1 MVVEALFVGALT
13 WLLYKS
19 GKGPKAPGTAT
30 KPSKAAWPK
39 EGVAPAAAAPPPPL
53 SPDDKASIAQ
63 NEAQHGAE
71 TSKFQAEKALAVARA
86 GQDKAA
92 QADIARRAAERQK
105 ALDDWK
111 RDIEAA
117 KRGEGRG

>member
-1 MVVEALFVGALT
+1 MMVETLFVGALV
-13 WLLYKS
+13 WLLHKG
-19 GKGPKAPGTAT
+19 GKAAPGTAT

-39 EGVAPAAAAPPPPL
+39 EGAPPAASSPLPPL

-63 NEAQHGAE
+63 HEAQHGSE
-71 TSKFQAEKALAVARA
+71 TTKFQAQLAEAKAKA
-86 GQDKAA
+86 GSDQAA

-105 ALDDWK
+105 ALDDYK